1 MINGMDYSLTL
12 LNTGLSC
19 DNEIVLSRT
28 GKHLINGIDYALTL
42 FKIGLSCDHEIVLGR
57 IGKRSFD

>member
-1 MINGMDYSLTL
+1 MINGMDYALTL

-42 FKIGLSCDHEIVLGR
+42 FKIGLNCDNEIVLSKTGNML
-57 IGKRSFD
+57 FF